1 MIIAA
6 RAINTYLVNSSDI
19 FHDIFIP
26 FTKRQ
31 GYTQGKSTVIPVYS
45 YRCIGTKENSREYS
59 DLLHDLDKKLT
70 ALGSLYLNFVNPI
83 PLFIDSILTDKTQ
96 NIWDNADMSDQGI
109 ALICSKLK
117 STGVFP
123 IFSSGSLNL
132 SFEKSFWDI
141 ICLYC
146 KNTLKPTSTMLKNFC
161 LKLIGWA
168 NKYMP
173 PLFQEFDLSLS
184 GEKASNNPKVLYYGD
199 IKEHEIYFLILLSR
213 LGSDVLF
220 INTLSDGK
228 FQSVDKNGCYFFLQ
242 KLPHTGQLK
251 EFPKYIPEACI
262 KPQVS
267 NTAAAMIP
275 SAPVRPVTGPQQTN
289 ITEIRERTLE
299 ELATLS
305 ASTVMIRTYDQD
317 NNPNG
322 NGSGVIVDANG
333 LIVTNY
339 HVVVRGL
346 YFGVVFEGMDEN
358 CHYETY
364 TVINAN
370 PEKDL
375 ALIKIH
381 LKTVPIPVD
390 RYSNVVRGQRV
401 VAIGSP
407 LGLMNTFSDGI
418 ISGFRK
424 SDKCDYIQT
433 TTPISPGSSGGA
445 LLNMYGELIG
455 VTSSGFHEGQNLNL
469 AVPGKYVAELMEH
482 KLTLLNLEI
491 MNNWYFFRFDN
502 IKVEFDGFFSYM
514 VSFKTYKVSLYQS
527 RHDRNNLLSLFNNQ
541 RFKAALETYFI
552 DNIKSVTAKYG
563 IDKYDFE
570 LGTQNYMFYYSCHNG
585 RIVDRGWKH
594 MND

>member
-1 MIIAA
+1 VIIAA

-109 ALICSKLK
+109 ALRCSKLK

-220 INTLSDGK
+220 INT
-228 FQSVDKNGCYFFLQ
+228 Y
-242 KLPHTGQLK
+242 
-251 EFPKYIPEACI
+251 
-262 KPQVS
+262 
-267 NTAAAMIP
+267 
-275 SAPVRPVTGPQQTN
+275 R
-289 ITEIRERTLE
+289 TENSSR
-299 ELATLS
+299 
-305 ASTVMIRTYDQD
+305 
-317 NNPNG
+317 
-322 NGSGVIVDANG
+322 
-333 LIVTNY
+333 
-339 HVVVRGL
+339 
-346 YFGVVFEGMDEN
+346 
-358 CHYETY
+358 
-364 TVINAN
+364 
-370 PEKDL
+370 
-375 ALIKIH
+375 LIK
-381 LKTVPIPVD
+381 TAV
-390 RYSNVVRGQRV
+390 
-401 VAIGSP
+401 
-407 LGLMNTFSDGI
+407 TFS
-418 ISGFRK
+418 FK
-424 SDKCDYIQT
+424 SFP
-433 TTPISPGSSGGA
+433 TPDS
-445 LLNMYGELIG
+445 
-455 VTSSGFHEGQNLNL
+455 
-469 AVPGKYVAELMEH
+469 
-482 KLTLLNLEI
+482 
-491 MNNWYFFRFDN
+491 
-502 IKVEFDGFFSYM
+502 
-514 VSFKTYKVSLYQS
+514 
-527 RHDRNNLLSLFNNQ
+527 
-541 RFKAALETYFI
+541 
-552 DNIKSVTAKYG
+552 
-563 IDKYDFE
+563 
-570 LGTQNYMFYYSCHNG
+570 
-585 RIVDRGWKH
+585 
-594 MND
+594 